1 MYKRSL
7 LSASIIV
14 ALTASVHA
22 EEYSVFDEVVVSAT
36 KTEQNKT
43 DVSSSIETV
52 SAEDINKSLSTD
64 LKQALDKTPG
74 ITVTTEGRFGISGF
88 TIRGMG
94 GDRIKVV
101 VDGVQQVTPF
111 NPGGGATQAIYPNAI
126 EVDTLQSIEINKG
139 ASSTLYG
146 SNALG
151 GVVVVNTKNPD
162 DFLITDENESRFGIK
177 SSYSSKDSQ
186 FKNTLTYALRKDDIE
201 AILIGT
207 YAQGNETQTYGDGE
221 DIEGGM
227 RGIAN
232 PADKDM
238 NNVLGKVFY
247 TINDEHKVGF
257 VFERNEQNYH
267 EDSKSEN
274 YTMTRN
280 MGAGP
285 TPIITYD
292 NAETND
298 ESLRTRYGVNYEL
311 TKVTPVFDSLRLDL
325 NYQTTETINENYADV
340 IDHMGFIGYNGGR
353 TRVRNA
359 LDKTVQF
366 DAQFGKILNLSSSE
380 HELTYGMNVAN
391 THFSLDNR
399 DVFHGNGT
407 SKPGTTTIPDAKMT
421 QWGVFAQDNIFLL
434 EDRLV
439 ANLGLRYDAY
449 KADPSTDEGFDTEHE
464 ENSNNALTGKLGA
477 VFHFNDKLSTFA
489 QMSQGFKAPTVKQ
502 LYYEYSSGAD
512 FTPNSSLEAE
522 KSTSY
527 ELGLRGQNDL
537 AKFELVGFFN
547 KYKDFIAHEDLP
559 EKRPGYEHF
568 TLTNLDKVEIKGV
581 EFSNEI
587 LLDKMFD
594 APTGMYSLFNIAYAE
609 GEDKRTGESL
619 DSVAPLTSVV
629 GLGYDNETYNFG
641 GLATLK
647 MVARKTEW
655 SSEDNIDAPGYSVFD
670 VTAYYS
676 PINDLTLRAGLFNAF
691 DIKYY
696 EYSDL
701 QAQKESDNIQ
711 RRSQPG
717 RNWGISVDYQF

>member
-14 ALTASVHA
+14 ALTAPVHA

-36 KTEQNKT
+36 RTEQNKK
-43 DVSSSIETV
+43 DVSGSVESVSSQ
-52 SAEDINKSLSTD
+52 DIDDSLSTD

-74 ITVTTEGRFGISGF
+74 VTVTTEGRFGISGF

-94 GDRIKVV
+94 EDRVKVV

-126 EVDTLQSIEINKG
+126 EVDTLQSIEVNKG

-151 GVVVVNTKNPD
+151 GVVVINTKNPD
-162 DFLITDENESRFGIK
+162 DFLVTNDNETRLGIK

-186 FKNTLTYALRKDDIE
+186 FKNTLTWALRHDDIE
-201 AILIGT
+201 AIVIGT
-207 YAQGNETQTYGDGE
+207 YAQGNETENYGDGE
-221 DIEGGM
+221 DIDGGM

-238 NNVLGKVFY
+238 NNVLGKIYY
-247 TINDEHKVGF
+247 TIDESNKVGF
-257 VFERNEQNYH
+257 VFERNEQNYQ

-274 YTMTRN
+274 YTSMFD
-280 MGAGP
+280 MGGGP
-285 TPIITYD
+285 MPVVTYD

-298 ESLRTRYGVNYEL
+298 ESLRTRFGVNYVL
-311 TKVTPVFDSLRLDL
+311 TKETSIFDSLRADL

-340 IDHMGFIGYNGGR
+340 IDHMGMIGYNGSR

-359 LDKTVQF
+359 LDKTIQF
-366 DAQFGKILNLSSSE
+366 DAQFDKVLDLSSST
-380 HELTYGMNVAN
+380 HELTYGINYVN
-391 THFSLDNR
+391 TDFSLDNR
-399 DVFHGNGT
+399 DIYHDNGT
-407 SKPGTTTIPDAKMT
+407 TKPGSTTIPDAKMT
-421 QWGVFAQDNIFLL
+421 QWGLFAQDNIFLM
-434 EDRLV
+434 EERLV
-439 ANLGLRYDAY
+439 ASLGIRYDAY
-449 KADPSTDEGFDTEHE
+449 KADPSTDEGFDTKHE
-464 ENSNNALTGKLGA
+464 ENSNDAFTGKVGA
-477 VFHFNDKLSTFA
+477 VYHLNDNLSTFA
-489 QMSQGFKAPTVKQ
+489 QISQGFKAPTVKQ

-512 FTPNSSLEAE
+512 FTPNSNLEAE

-527 ELGLRGQNDL
+527 EAGLRGQNDY
-537 AKFELVGFFN
+537 AKFELVGFYN
-547 KYKDFIAHEDLP
+547 KYKDFIAHKELP
-559 EKRPGYEHF
+559 EKRPGFDHF
-568 TLTNLDKVEIKGV
+568 TLTNLDRVEIKGV
-581 EFSNEI
+581 EFSNEV
-587 LLDKMFD
+587 LLDEMFA
-594 APTGMYSLFNIAYAE
+594 APQGTYSLFNIAYAE
-609 GEDKRTGESL
+609 GKDERSGDDL

-629 GLGYDNETYNFG
+629 GLGYDNETHKFG

-676 PINDLTLRAGLFNAF
+676 PIKNLTLRAGLFNAF

-696 EYSDL
+696 EYNDL
-701 QAQKESDNIQ
+701 TGKESGDNIQ
-711 RRSQPG
+711 MRSEPG
-717 RNWGISVDYQF
+717 RNWGLSVDYQF